1 MEPSGTVQFL
11 SPHGTLPAGAV
22 EVGIAGG
29 PLSTSLLF
37 LVGFI
42 VVSVPP
48 ESLPHAIGESPAN
61 NTATA
66 SPRLTIAM
74 FMLSDPSL
82 KEKYSPLLP
91 VLSPGET
98 GCAAAYIRDIG

>member
-1 MEPSGTVQFL
+1 
-11 SPHGTLPAGAV
+11 
-22 EVGIAGG
+22 VGIGDG
-29 PLSTSLLF
+29 PLSTSLLR
-37 LVGFI
+37 VGFI

>member
-1 MEPSGTVQFL
+1 
-11 SPHGTLPAGAV
+11 
-22 EVGIAGG
+22 
-29 PLSTSLLF
+29 
-37 LVGFI
+37 
-42 VVSVPP
+42 
-48 ESLPHAIGESPAN
+48 
-61 NTATA
+61 
-66 SPRLTIAM
+66 M